1 MTTKSNKKVKSKSEM
16 PVMDDNFG
24 LWVLFDQTEEV
35 ISKARDLELDQFKLT
50 QMQAKVLF
58 MLTNQGDNG
67 GMTLSEISKWL
78 LREPHSVL
86 SLVNRMEKIGLVKR
100 LKKSGDDKVRVFL
113 TDKAR
118 ALYSQTTRRSIS
130 MIFSALSQKD
140 RQQLQSC
147 LKQLRDK
154 ARSLLGMDYKPPFLP

>member
-1 MTTKSNKKVKSKSEM
+1 MTTKSNKKTRSKSEM
-16 PVMDDNFG
+16 PIIDDNFG

-35 ISKARDLELDQFKLT
+35 ISKARDMELDQYKLT
-50 QMQAKVLF
+50 QVQAKVLF

-100 LKKSGDDKVRVFL
+100 IKRAGDDKIRVFL

-118 ALYSQTTRRSIS
+118 ELYSQTTRRSIS
-130 MIFSALSQKD
+130 MIFSTLSQKD
-140 RQQLQSC
+140 KQLLQSC

-154 ARSLLGMDYKPPFLP
+154 ARNLLGMDYKPPFLP